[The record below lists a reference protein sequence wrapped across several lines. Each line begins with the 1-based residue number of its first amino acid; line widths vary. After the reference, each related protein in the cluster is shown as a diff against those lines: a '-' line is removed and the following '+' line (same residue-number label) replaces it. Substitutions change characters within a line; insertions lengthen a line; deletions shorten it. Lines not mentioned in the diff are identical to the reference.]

1 MKFICDMGREGVRIL
16 RCFSYDGQVEI
27 PEKIQGMEVRE
38 IGAYAFADT
47 VRRREAGVKYLA
59 QIRED
64 DIAQIEEG
72 AGGVWEWEECGCSEE
87 LLDGGVLEDGTPAVT
102 ARELISISLPQGV
115 KKIGAYAFYLCEK
128 LEKVSFFDNALD
140 LGAGLFTGCLGVKEL
155 DIWMGEGE
163 RSCLKE
169 VLAELRQ
176 TLRVNRYDKTGNI
189 FSRLIFPEYFEES
202 IENTPARILTLEV
215 HGCGHRYRNAFSGTQ
230 LQYPVYDKLFAHIQV
245 QEREE
250 LVAELA
256 LGRVR
261 FPVQLGEE
269 RKRVYEEYLN
279 AHGREIVKLAFRYP
293 EEMSEI
299 LEFAGGA
306 KWCTKACMD
315 AMLDEAAKEGNPM
328 VMGIL
333 MELGRRQRMAGMA
346 GEEEAGAGEKAKASR
361 AAKGRGGEDDGRV
374 LGGKVLGGKD
384 EHGGRRRRFVL

>member
-1 MKFICDMGREGVRIL
+1 MKLICAVGREGVCIL
-16 RCFSYDGQVEI
+16 RCFGYDGQVEI
-27 PEKIQGMEVRE
+27 PEKIQGKEVRE
-38 IGAYAFADT
+38 IGAYAFADI
-47 VRRREAGVKYLA
+47 VRRRQAGVKYLA
-59 QIRED
+59 QVRED
-64 DIAQIEEG
+64 ISGEDADKE
-72 AGGVWEWEECGCSEE
+72 AWEWEECQED
-87 LLDGGVLEDGTPAVT
+87 LLDMEALEDGTPVIC
-102 ARELISISLPQGV
+102 ARNLQMVSLPEGV
-115 KKIGAYAFYLCEK
+115 RKIGAYAFYLCEK
-128 LEKVSFFDNALD
+128 LEKLTVYSTIFD
-140 LGAGLFTGCLGVKEL
+140 LGAGLFTGCSGIREL
-155 DIWMGEGE
+155 DIRMVPEKK
-163 RSCLKE
+163 SCLKE

-176 TLRVNRYDKTGNI
+176 TLRVKVYDEKGDMQA
-189 FSRLIFPEYFEES
+189 RLIFPEYFEEAV
-202 IENTPARILTLEV
+202 ENTPARILTQEM

-333 MELGRRQRMAGMA
+333 MELGRRQRMAG
-346 GEEEAGAGEKAKASR
+346 EEEAGAGEKAKASR
-361 AAKGRGGEDDGRV
+361 EAKGWGGEDDGRA
-374 LGGKVLGGKD
+374 LGGKD
-384 EHGGRRRRFVL
+384 EHGGRRRKFVL